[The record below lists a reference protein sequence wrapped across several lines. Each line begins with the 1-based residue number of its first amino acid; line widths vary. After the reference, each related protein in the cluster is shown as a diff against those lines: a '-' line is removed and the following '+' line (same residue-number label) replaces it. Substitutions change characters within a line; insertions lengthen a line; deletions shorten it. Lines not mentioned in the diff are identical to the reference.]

1 MPEETSGIIGSV
13 PPGRAAQPGARIRLA
28 RADELPRLAEIEDAA
43 EARFEGTHMA
53 FVRDLPYS
61 APVAAIPPHV
71 KVWVSVDGDDVAQGF
86 LEAEPIEGWL
96 HILEVS
102 VHPDAQRQGRAR
114 ALVETAL
121 AHARET
127 GLGMVSLTTDRELPF
142 NGPMY
147 ARMGF
152 RALAAA
158 HQPAWLAGFLASEAE
173 HGFDPALRV
182 AMART
187 P

>member
-1 MPEETSGIIGSV
+1 ML
-13 PPGRAAQPGARIRLA
+13 AARQKAGMIRPALP
-28 RADELPRLAEIEDAA
+28 DELGRLAEIEDAA
-43 EARFEGTHMA
+43 EEHFAGTHMA
-53 FVRDLPYS
+53 FVRDMPHS
-61 APVAAIPPHV
+61 APQQAIPPHV
-71 KVWVSVDGDDVAQGF
+71 KVWVSVSADNVAQGF

-102 VHPDAQRQGRAR
+102 VHPAAQRQGRAR
-114 ALVETAL
+114 ALIETAL
-121 AHARET
+121 AHARME
-127 GLGMVSLTTDRELPF
+127 GLTMVSLTTDRALPF

-152 RALAAA
+152 TELAAA
-158 HQPAWLAGFLASEAE
+158 DQPDWLAALLALEAA

-182 AMART
+182 AMARR

>member
-1 MPEETSGIIGSV
+1 MIRP
-13 PPGRAAQPGARIRLA
+13 ARP
-28 RADELPRLAEIEDAA
+28 DELPRIAAIEDAA
-43 EARFEGTHMA
+43 EERFAGTHMA
-53 FVRDLPYS
+53 FVRDLPHS
-61 APVAAIPPHV
+61 APASSIPPNV
-71 KVWVSVDGDDVAQGF
+71 KVWVSVDADDRAQGF

-102 VHPDAQRQGRAR
+102 VHPAAQRQGRAR

-121 AHARET
+121 GHARSG
-127 GLGMVSLTTDRELPF
+127 GLAMVSLTTDRELPF

-152 RALAAA
+152 SELSAAQAPPWLAAI
-158 HQPAWLAGFLASEAE
+158 LAREAE
-173 HGFDPALRV
+173 HGFDPALRI
-182 AMART
+182 AMARR

>member
-1 MPEETSGIIGSV
+1 M
-13 PPGRAAQPGARIRLA
+13 IRLA
-28 RADELPRLAEIEDAA
+28 RPSEFARLAEIEDAA
-43 EARFEGTHMA
+43 EERFAGTHMA

-61 APVAAIPPHV
+61 APSDTIPPHV
-71 KVWVSVDGDDVAQGF
+71 MVWVSVDTNDVPQGF

-102 VHPDAQRQGRAR
+102 VHPAAQRQGRAR

-121 AHARET
+121 RHARQA
-127 GLGMVSLTTDRELPF
+127 GLGMVSLTTDRALPF

-152 RALAAA
+152 SELSAVQQPGWLAAM
-158 HQPAWLAGFLASEAE
+158 LAREAE
-173 HGFDPALRV
+173 HGFDPAMRI
-182 AMART
+182 AMARH

>member
-1 MPEETSGIIGSV
+1 MIRP
-13 PPGRAAQPGARIRLA
+13 ARPA
-28 RADELPRLAEIEDAA
+28 ELPRLAEIEDAA
-43 EARFEGTHMA
+43 EERFAGTHMA

-61 APVAAIPPHV
+61 APADAIPPHV
-71 KVWVSVDGDDVAQGF
+71 RVWVSVDADDVAQGF
-86 LEAEPIEGWL
+86 LEAEPIAGWL

-102 VHPDAQRQGRAR
+102 VHPAAQRQGRAR

-121 AHARET
+121 AHARAQ
-127 GLGMVSLTTDRELPF
+127 GLARVSLTTDRLLPF

-152 RALAAA
+152 SELAEADRPGWLSDLLAREAA
-158 HQPAWLAGFLASEAE
+158 
-173 HGFDPALRV
+173 HGFDPALRI

>member
-1 MPEETSGIIGSV
+1 MNRLIRI
-13 PPGRAAQPGARIRLA
+13 ARPSEFA
-28 RADELPRLAEIEDAA
+28 RLAEIEDAA
-43 EARFEGTHMA
+43 EERFAGTHMA
-53 FVRDLPYS
+53 FVQDMPHS
-61 APVAAIPPHV
+61 APNATIPAHV
-71 KVWVSVDGDDVAQGF
+71 KVWVSVDGDDIAQGF

-102 VHPDAQRQGRAR
+102 VHPAAQRQGRAR

-121 AHARET
+121 AHAREA

-147 ARMGF
+147 TRMGF
-152 RALAAA
+152 RELAAA
-158 HQPAWLAGFLASEAE
+158 DQPAWLAGFLAREAE
-173 HGFDPALRV
+173 HGFDPALRI

>member
-1 MPEETSGIIGSV
+1 M
-13 PPGRAAQPGARIRLA
+13 IRLA
-28 RADELPRLAEIEDAA
+28 RPSELPRLAEIEDAA
-43 EARFEGTHMA
+43 EERFAGTHMA
-53 FVRDLPYS
+53 FVRDMPYS
-61 APVAAIPPHV
+61 APSETIPAHV
-71 KVWVSVDGDDVAQGF
+71 KVWVSVDTEDVAQGF

-102 VHPDAQRQGRAR
+102 VHPAAQRQGRAR

-121 AHARET
+121 RHARDA
-127 GLGMVSLTTDRELPF
+127 GLAMVSLTTDRALPF

-152 RALAAA
+152 SEL
-158 HQPAWLAGFLASEAE
+158 PASQRPPWLTTLLDREAE

-182 AMART
+182 AMARR